1 MQARL
6 LTKGLTLRAVIR
18 SMHIRMT
25 RSRAHIATLLAA
37 AALSAGTVVA
47 VAAANTGETQRTAV
61 VIDAAAARDG
71 RDLVDSRLRSL
82 DAEIR
87 LPRTATEAET
97 DVRYLDAQGYRIVVA
112 GPTATE
118 AAAKAG
124 VNAASTTGLQDAL
137 VAAAD

>member
-1 MQARL
+1 
-6 LTKGLTLRAVIR
+6 
-18 SMHIRMT
+18 MT
-25 RSRAHIATLLAA
+25 RSRAHIATLLTA

-47 VAAANTGETQRTAV
+47 VAAANTGETPRTAV

-71 RDLVDSRLRSL
+71 RDLVDSRLQSL

-118 AAAKAG
+118 AAAEAG
-124 VNAASTTGLQDAL
+124 VHAASTTGLQGAL